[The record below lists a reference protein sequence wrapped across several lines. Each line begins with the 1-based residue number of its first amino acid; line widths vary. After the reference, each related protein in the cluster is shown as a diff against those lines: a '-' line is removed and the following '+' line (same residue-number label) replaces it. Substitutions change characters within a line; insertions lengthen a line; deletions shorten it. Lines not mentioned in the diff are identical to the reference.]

1 MTSAAVTQQLATYTL
16 VWSAAF
22 LVLRFVIFRRF
33 SATFSNVVVSWGH
46 AVVAMLICAPAIDW
60 AHPFSNYGGVTSPAQ
75 VRDLCALHHLRL
87 GHGPGLLIYFLQICC
102 TVVLCML
109 TI

>member
-1 MTSAAVTQQLATYTL
+1 MISAAVTQQLATYTL

-75 VRDLCALHHLRL
+75 VRDL
-87 GHGPGLLIYFLQICC
+87 
-102 TVVLCML
+102 
-109 TI
+109 